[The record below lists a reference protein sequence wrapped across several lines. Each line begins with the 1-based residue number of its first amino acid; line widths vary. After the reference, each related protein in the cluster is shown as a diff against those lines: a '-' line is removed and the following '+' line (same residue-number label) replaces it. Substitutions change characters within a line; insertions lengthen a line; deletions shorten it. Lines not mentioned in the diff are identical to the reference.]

1 MSLRDKLPLLL
12 LRRIFQAHPGRGV
25 VAGAGLARSGF
36 PVLGLMILVVALVIG
51 GLLLLRAGMVRRQS

>member
-1 MSLRDKLPLLL
+1 MYGNGTVGVGS
-12 LRRIFQAHPGRGV
+12 GV